1 MSIEGRIKHLRSM
14 HEDLEKEIEQED
26 ARPAPDTLKIA
37 DFKKRKLQI
46 KEELGGLEK
55 GLA

>member
-1 MSIEGRIKHLRSM
+1 MPIEGRIKHRRSM

-37 DFKKRKLQI
+37 DLRKRKLQI
-46 KEELGGLEK
+46 KEELAGLEK
-55 GLA
+55 SHA